1 MIIKYQEEHDGKY
14 IDLERSTTGL
24 AEVLGAGETAAAL
37 VQGVHAGGAAY
48 RGLEDLFVCV
58 FVCLFVCHLNHLARE
73 SSTGAGEGEGD

>member
-1 MIIKYQEEHDGKY
+1 MMVN

-48 RGLEDLFVCV
+48 RGLEDLFVC
-58 FVCLFVCHLNHLARE
+58 LFVI
-73 SSTGAGEGEGD
+73 